1 MDIEGILAILSRLVA
16 FDTVS
21 RNSNLPLVDW
31 VEDFLRPLGFTLE
44 RLPDPTGRKANLL
57 ATIGPLDR
65 AGYVL
70 SGHTDVVPVEGQAWT
85 SDPFTLRQEGGRL
98 YGRGACDMKGFL
110 AVCLAAARCMAEAR
124 LEKPIHF
131 AFSYDE
137 EVGCVGV
144 RSLVERLAGGE
155 VKPEACFVGEPTGMG
170 VVIGHKGKRSVRAT
184 VLGLTCHSSL
194 APQGVNAVEIGAMLA
209 AEISRIGERLMRE
222 GARDALYDVPHSTSH
237 VGVLRGGTALNIVP
251 DFCELMFE
259 FRVIGGEDADRLVDE
274 VVAFARERLE
284 PRMRAVN
291 PACGIEFDVFAGSP
305 GLDTPADAA
314 VVTLAKAL
322 AGRND
327 HGKVA
332 YGTEAGL
339 FHQVAGIPTAIL
351 GPGSIEQAHKAD
363 EWISIEQL
371 ERCAA
376 FVGRLTDQAS
386 R

>member
-251 DFCELMFE
+251 DLCELMFE

-284 PRMRAVN
+284 PAN
-291 PACGIEFDVFAGSP
+291 AGGEPRLRDRVRRLRWLSWP
-305 GLDTPADAA
+305 RH
-314 VVTLAKAL
+314 
-322 AGRND
+322 AGRRRGGN
-327 HGKVA
+327 A
-332 YGTEAGL
+332 
-339 FHQVAGIPTAIL
+339 
-351 GPGSIEQAHKAD
+351 
-363 EWISIEQL
+363 
-371 ERCAA
+371 R
-376 FVGRLTDQAS
+376 
-386 R
+386 